1 MQESSKESLM
11 TLMQAVSPFID
22 PITAKKIFFCD
33 KGSKGD
39 EIMARF
45 FRMDQM
51 DECLGGTGPSQFKF
65 KEYEKQQILEEKTL
79 INGHS

>member
-1 MQESSKESLM
+1 
-11 TLMQAVSPFID
+11 MQAVSPFID
-22 PITAKKIFFCD
+22 PITHKKIFFCD

-51 DECLGGTGPSQFKF
+51 DECLGGTGSSQFNF
-65 KEYEKQQILEEKTL
+65 EEYEKQQVKEEEAL
-79 INGHS
+79 MNGHS